1 MAPTKETQVG
11 LVTGN
16 KLVLAVLFASVS
28 LLGCGSKDD
37 AAAGAAVDKSSLTP
51 GAKGPAVT
59 KSAGQTMDP
68 EQKAA
73 IELEQGKK

>member
-1 MAPTKETQVG
+1 M
-11 LVTGN
+11 TGTT
-16 KLVLAVLFASVS
+16 KLVVMVMATVS

-37 AAAGAAVDKSSLTP
+37 AAAAAPVDKSSLTP

-59 KSAGQTMDP
+59 KSAGQTMDQ

-73 IELEQGKK
+73 IEFEQGKK